1 MHKNLLVLASSA
13 ALLLVGATASADG
26 AHTSPGTS
34 SSRSAST
41 SSTAEL
47 PAPGTSSSKTGDTF
61 HLPAPRW
68 GSTSNGPNPGYAS
81 ANRHFVVVR
90 SHVTTAHK

>member
-1 MHKNLLVLASSA
+1 MRKHLLVFASAA

-41 SSTAEL
+41 SSTADQ

-68 GSTSNGPNPGYAS
+68 GSSANGPNPGYAA

-90 SHVTTAHK
+90 SHVTSSHK